1 MERAG
6 ARLCLHGLMG
16 IHCGSAATS
25 QMDRRGR
32 AWFTTPSLLLVMLI
46 ARLCFSCHVSRRCV
60 REICVA
66 PSHPHA
72 LMLPCDT
79 LAMKIY
85 TRISHWISGFFKLKL
100 IEAARGDAIPNLR
113 F

>member
-16 IHCGSAATS
+16 IHCESAATN
-25 QMDRRGR
+25 QMDRR
-32 AWFTTPSLLLVMLI
+32 ASLVCLLMTMLI